1 MKWLMF
7 AWKNVMRN
15 RRRSLTAMLIT
26 ALGTAAV
33 LASGGFALFT
43 YESLEEMT
51 ARDTGHV
58 VVAHARGFEGDEDVP
73 LQHGLAD
80 AAALADKFAA
90 LPEVRAVAPRVQF
103 SGLISNGDKSS
114 VFVGSGVVPEIDF
127 RLRGPQMTFTAGQP
141 PATNAPA
148 PEVVI
153 GNELA
158 QMMKAK
164 VGSSLTLLATTTE
177 GNLNAVDVDG
187 QRHRQRRRARHRQA
201 PGAGRP
207 GFGAEAAAQRQ
218 GRHAGH
224 LPQGNRRYRSR
235 CAARVREMQPG
246 LAVKTWRDLA
256 VFYTAVRALYNR
268 IFGILGVIMICI
280 VLFAMSNTLGMAV
293 VERTREIGTLRAIGT
308 LPSEIVRNF
317 VLEGMV
323 IGGTGATVG
332 MLLAGIAT
340 FVLLFAGIEMPPPPG
355 RSAGYPLFLSFSPLH
370 YAAVTLVVVT
380 LAGCAAWVVSS
391 RAANKPVTEAL
402 AHV

>member
-1 MKWLMF
+1 MKWLVF

-26 ALGTAAV
+26 AMGTAAV
-33 LASGGFALFT
+33 LGSGGFALFT

-73 LQHGLAD
+73 LQHGLA
-80 AAALADKFAA
+80 ASPALAAKFAA

-103 SGLISNGDKSS
+103 SGLISNGDKSA

-127 RLRGPQMTFTAGQP
+127 RLRGPQMTFVVGQAP
-141 PATNAPA
+141 VSNAPQ

-158 QMMKAK
+158 HLMKAR

-177 GNLNAVDVDG
+177 GNLNAVDVMVSGIASVGVPEIDKRLVLADLASVQKLLLSDKVG
-187 QRHRQRRRARHRQA
+187 TLSIYLKETADTEAIARH
-201 PGAGRP
+201 
-207 GFGAEAAAQRQ
+207 
-218 GRHAGH
+218 
-224 LPQGNRRYRSR
+224 
-235 CAARVREMQPG
+235 VKEMQPD

-256 VFYTAVRALYNR
+256 VFYQAVRSLYNR
-268 IFGILGVIMICI
+268 IFGILGVIMIAI

-308 LPSEIVRNF
+308 LPAEIVRNF
-317 VLEGMV
+317 VLEGML
-323 IGGTGATVG
+323 IGGAGAVAGMFLAGVATV
-332 MLLAGIAT
+332 
-340 FVLLFAGIEMPPPPG
+340 FLLFAGIEMPPPPG
-355 RSAGYPLFLSFSPLH
+355 RSAGYPLFLSFSPLL
-370 YAAVTLVVVT
+370 YGAVTLVVIM
-380 LAGCAAWVVSS
+380 LAAGAAWLVSS
-391 RAANKPVTEAL
+391 RAARKPVTEAL

>member
-33 LASGGFALFT
+33 LASGGFALYT

-80 AAALADKFAA
+80 AAALAEKFAA

-103 SGLISNGDKSS
+103 SGLISNGDKSL

-141 PATNAPA
+141 PTTNAPA

-177 GNLNAVDVDG
+177 GNLNAVDVVISGIASVGVPDIDKRLVLADLASVQKLLLSDKVG
-187 QRHRQRRRARHRQA
+187 TLAIYLRETADTDA
-201 PGAGRP
+201 V
-207 GFGAEAAAQRQ
+207 AA
-218 GRHAGH
+218 H
-224 LPQGNRRYRSR
+224 
-235 CAARVREMQPG
+235 VREMQPG

-370 YAAVTLVVVT
+370 YSLVTLVVVL
-380 LAGCAAWVVSS
+380 LASCAAWVVSS

>member
-15 RRRSLTAMLIT
+15 RRRSATAMLIT

-33 LASGGFALFT
+33 LGSGGFALFT

-73 LQHGLAD
+73 LQHGLSD
-80 AAALADKFAA
+80 AQALAAKFAT
-90 LPEVRAVAPRVQF
+90 LPGVRAVAPRVQF

-127 RLRGPQMTFTAGQP
+127 RLRGPQMTFIAGE
-141 PATNAPA
+141 APSSSA
-148 PEVVI
+148 PQPEVVI

-158 QMMKAK
+158 HLMKAR

-177 GNLNAVDVDG
+177 GNLNAVDVVVRGIASVGVPEIDKRLVLADLASVQKLLLSDKVG
-187 QRHRQRRRARHRQA
+187 TLSLYLKDTADT
-201 PGAGRP
+201 
-207 GFGAEAAAQRQ
+207 EAV
-218 GRHAGH
+218 
-224 LPQGNRRYRSR
+224 
-235 CAARVREMQPG
+235 AARVKEMQPD

-256 VFYTAVRALYNR
+256 VFYQAVRELYNR

-317 VLEGMV
+317 VLEGGL
-323 IGGTGATVG
+323 IGGAGAAIG
-332 MLLAGIAT
+332 MLLAGVAT
-340 FVLLFAGIEMPPPPG
+340 VFLLFAGIEMPPPPG
-355 RSAGYPLFLSFSPLH
+355 RSAGYPLFLSFSLPL
-370 YAAVTLVVVT
+370 YGAATLIVMV
-380 LAGCAAWVVSS
+380 LAAGAAWLISS